1 MKIHD
6 FPDDEKSKKY
16 KIVHFGK
23 SISTITQ
30 HTCRFILCARARFEG
45 KTKYFKKF
53 LNARHPY
60 GGRSERVRNILTDFL
75 KGLRAKC
82 VHKVSEYGLYLG
94 KHAAHS
100 EIS

>member
-30 HTCRFILCARARFEG
+30 HKFILCARARFEG

-60 GGRSERVRNILTDFL
+60 YGNFFL
-75 KGLRAKC
+75 KITAKLRLCKRFKC
-82 VHKVSEYGLYLG
+82 HLSTQCFPNWRRKIE
-94 KHAAHS
+94 AQ
-100 EIS
+100 IS